1 MTKRSRLPS
10 ARQRSTPD
18 EWRGLSDRHP
28 SDHVNLTGQPV
39 ALRAGIAITRDTDV
53 KFVAAA
59 PGAPA
64 PTSEAAPVGA
74 ALDLPAH
81 SIAVAGV
88 AKY

>member
-1 MTKRSRLPS
+1 MTQRSCLPS

-39 ALRAGIAITRDTDV
+39 ALSAGIAIPRDTRV
-53 KFVAAA
+53 KVVE
-59 PGAPA
+59 GAPSALA
-64 PTSEAAPVGA
+64 PTSESAPVGA
-74 ALDLPAH
+74 ALDLPAY

-88 AKY
+88 AQY